1 MIKIRQVL
9 FLLGTLSFI
18 PASEAALSYYGAG
31 NISDSANPAG
41 YKCAVD
47 NGNWIYSA
55 GVVKPGVSSCNPI
68 GTPTPIYPQKV
79 APATTKP
86 TMTHRWW
93 GSISFLGE
101 MKVGASTDAAYI
113 TPDPM
118 TARITD
124 RGARVLSIPG
134 GLRSSATNT
143 QYSIPDPFSEV
154 FDGLAVGNTAYANM
168 DAYLKD
174 YSDGS
179 VTVQWQ
185 SAGTPVMEATFV
197 HGSPYAY
204 FTALQGDLVI
214 RTKAAD
220 SGEKG
225 VFYQN
230 GNSLGI
236 WTDVAGDRANF
247 LITGH
252 DATTFTNVNSAA
264 IGVTNSTKRLTITL
278 LPQIAGTPD
287 AAMIS
292 SFAQYAT
299 QRVDKVSI
307 NYAVDRTTNK
317 VTVSHQ
323 YQFNGAPVTTMVG
336 MLPLHW
342 KNSAQAVT
350 SYKIRSA
357 RGVTKFAT
365 TSGFSYS
372 IPYVGVLPTLPAG
385 IGDYNLTQL
394 KAFVTEFINQG
405 SANWNTATD
414 TYWAGK
420 NYGKV
425 AELAAIA
432 RGIGMTT
439 EADQLVNWLKAEL
452 QDWFHANTNGSLD
465 TTKYFAYDSNW
476 STLLGF
482 DESFGAQQQLND
494 HHFHYGYFVRAAA
507 EICRVDASWCSASN
521 YGPMVELLIRDY
533 AAGRDDAMF
542 PYLRYFDPAYGFS
555 WASGHANFVLGNN
568 NESTSEA
575 ANAYGA
581 MILYGQI
588 TGNTSILE
596 RGMYLHASSTAAYW
610 EYWNNYDRYRALGG
624 DYDNFDS
631 AYPKM
636 TTSII
641 WGNGHVFGTWFS
653 GAYAHILGIQ
663 GLPLSPLVFHIGQ
676 HADYLAN
683 YFTLGMTESSNGKPS
698 GLPDGQWRDV
708 WWNIWSMT
716 NGQAAVNDMLS
727 YGFNYTPEEGE
738 TKAHTYQ
745 WIYTLKQLG
754 ALATGTGSLTAN
766 SPSAVAFSNSG
777 VMTYLAYNFNCA
789 PQYVSFSDG
798 MKLAVPG
805 NSFRIKH
812 SGDPV
817 DAAPT
822 TTSCGSSSSSSSS
835 LASSSVASS
844 SLASSSKASSSASST
859 TGNGYTILSSSSVQF
874 YANNAPWV
882 DIHYTINGGAQQNI
896 RMTHNAD
903 NSNTYTV
910 TGIPTGASVNYF
922 FTVGLAAGGAT
933 DTAWTQFTMTGSA
946 SSSAVSSAAS
956 SVASSVASSSASSSA
971 SGNGYTILSSTSVQ
985 FYANNAPWVDIHYTI
1000 NGGAQQNIRMT
1011 HNADNSN
1018 TYILTGIPVG
1028 AAVKYS
1034 YTIGQAVGAVD
1045 TVWAQV
1051 TW

>member
-844 SLASSSKASSSASST
+844 SLASSSKASSSASSA

>member
-252 DATTFTNVNSAA
+252 DATTFINVNSAA

-476 STLLGF
+476 NTLLGF

-844 SLASSSKASSSASST
+844 SLASSSKASSSASSA